1 MSCKKNVLEI
11 KCLIIYFALFE
22 SGKPQWQS
30 KLAFIMTEDFSFF
43 QTVGIFAN
51 EVSNWLCLTTFF
63 SIMLQCR
70 FIGLDEMNDG
80 FAVVPIILNIGVL
93 LCCKY
98 FKLFLKYIYLIFR
111 CSTLE

>member
-11 KCLIIYFALFE
+11 NICLIIYFALFE

-30 KLAFIMTEDFSFF
+30 KLAFIMTEDISFF
-43 QTVGIFAN
+43 KTVGIFAN

-63 SIMLQCR
+63 SILLQCR

-80 FAVVPIILNIGVL
+80 FAVVPIILIIGVL

-98 FKLFLKYIYLIFR
+98 FKLLLPP
-111 CSTLE
+111 L